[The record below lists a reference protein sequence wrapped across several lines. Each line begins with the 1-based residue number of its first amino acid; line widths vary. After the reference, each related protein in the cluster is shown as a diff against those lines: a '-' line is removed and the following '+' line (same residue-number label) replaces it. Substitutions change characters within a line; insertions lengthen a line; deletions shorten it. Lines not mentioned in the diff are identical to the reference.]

1 MSVKGLLSEELVME
15 RVKDVF
21 DPEIHMSIVEL
32 GLVYGVEVSD
42 DGVVTVTYTLT
53 SPAAPLGAVID
64 GQIQDVLIDLPG
76 VKQVIGKLTFS
87 PPWDP
92 RTMASDDVKM
102 QLGSG
107 RARARARC
115 RGDSATREECLG
127 ANQLCSACTDNPMYS
142 APDCTI
148 RVLPTVPRSL
158 HLCDKSPAW
167 RRSRAWPQAGVVAD
181 LSILGGQISR

>member
-1 MSVKGLLSEELVME
+1 MSVKGLLSEELIME

-32 GLVYGVEVSD
+32 GLVYGVEVAD

-53 SPAAPLGAVID
+53 SPGCPLGAVID

-76 VKQVIGKLTFS
+76 VKQVLTKLTFS

-102 QLGSG
+102 QLG
-107 RARARARC
+107 
-115 RGDSATREECLG
+115 
-127 ANQLCSACTDNPMYS
+127 
-142 APDCTI
+142 I
-148 RVLPTVPRSL
+148 
-158 HLCDKSPAW
+158 W
-167 RRSRAWPQAGVVAD
+167 
-181 LSILGGQISR
+181 